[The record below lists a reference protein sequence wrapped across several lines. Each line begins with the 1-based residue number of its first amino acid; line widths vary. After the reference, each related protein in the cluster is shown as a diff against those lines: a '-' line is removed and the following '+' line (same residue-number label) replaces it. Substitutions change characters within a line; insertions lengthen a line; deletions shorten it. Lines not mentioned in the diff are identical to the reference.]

1 MYPDLFVKWFS
12 LIFSVWDCFLYEGSI
27 LLFRIA
33 LGVLSINKDLVLSQE
48 SSEGI
53 FTEVGYKYKYF
64 MYYADRQQAAP
75 SQSL

>member
-1 MYPDLFVKWFS
+1 MYPDLFS

-64 MYYADRQQAAP
+64 NMYYADRQQAAP